1 MTYRLRLLALLAGL
15 IASTGLVAA
24 TAAPAAAAAN
34 CVFRM
39 DSLTA
44 RNLLN
49 DGGIDFVF
57 LKFNNNFYPAN
68 DNDGVPFGEGD
79 RNVPRPASVFGQPVE
94 GVGATGMPNRLIF
107 DRFPVN
113 YPIDGRRVR
122 CSEQVHEVT
131 YDDGDAEYVLHYR
144 LTN

>member
-1 MTYRLRLLALLAGL
+1 MTLRLRLLALLAGL

-24 TAAPAAAAAN
+24 TAAAAAN

-44 RNLLN
+44 KNLLN

-57 LKFNNNFYPAN
+57 LKFNNNFYPVN
-68 DNDGVPFGEGD
+68 DNDGVPFAEGD
-79 RNVPRPASVFGQPVE
+79 KNVPRPASVFGQPVE
-94 GVGATGMPNRLIF
+94 GVGAAGMPNRLIF

-113 YPIDGRRVR
+113 HPIDGRKVTCGDQVR
-122 CSEQVHEVT
+122 ELT
-131 YDDGDAEYVLHYR
+131 YDGGDAKYVVHYR
-144 LTN
+144 LTF